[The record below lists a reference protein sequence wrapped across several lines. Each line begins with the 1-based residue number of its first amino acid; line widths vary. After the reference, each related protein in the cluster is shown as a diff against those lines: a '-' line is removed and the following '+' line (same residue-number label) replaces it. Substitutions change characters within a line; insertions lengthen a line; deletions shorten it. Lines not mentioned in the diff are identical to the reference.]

1 MGIDGDLYNLL
12 LVLHLITVVVG
23 FGSVAL
29 NGVYGALA
37 KRNPG
42 PEGAAIGEAN
52 VHVTNKWAEWFI
64 YAVPVFGILLV
75 LASDDV
81 WKFDQL
87 WITLSFVLYIVGLG
101 VSHGVMRPAA
111 KRMNALAREQ
121 RPDPA
126 AMQALEKRLGAGGG
140 FLNLLVVVFIVLMVF
155 KPGGP

>member
-1 MGIDGDLYNLL
+1 MGVDGDLYNVLL
-12 LVLHLITVVVG
+12 LLHIVTVVVG

-37 KRNPG
+37 KRSPG

-52 VHVTNKWAEWFI
+52 THVSLKWAEWFI

-75 LASDDV
+75 LASEDV
-81 WKFDQL
+81 WGFDQL

-111 KRMNALAREQ
+111 KRMNALARQQ
-121 RPDPA
+121 RPDTA
-126 AMQALEKRLGAGGG
+126 AMEATEKRLAAGGT
-140 FLNLLVVVFIVLMVF
+140 FLNLLIVVLIALMIW
-155 KPGGP
+155 KPGFP